1 MRVTDISLYSNE
13 VEMVSFSTSVA
24 DPDAQYYVREMV
36 GLDSEDLVP
45 RFYGFGLQTKSRFYE
60 FVLKPRLIV
69 ARFVLNPR
77 FKLGESYSDVR
88 DQLYKLISANRG
100 GMVTMH
106 FEAGGTTVSQID
118 GFITKFEVPYFT
130 QLPEVQISMRCD
142 DPLFRAIN
150 PVVYTPDELKTVNPI
165 IVADSLS
172 TAPHG
177 FKLQLTFTVAT
188 PSFHIQDDPN
198 TPEWI
203 FQITPAGG
211 FQPGDILNMSSEFA
225 TKQLSFTRGGV
236 ETYLVDKL
244 SPQSIWP
251 MIFPGSNTFYFPE
264 IANFTWN
271 EIEYYPAYWG
281 V

>member
-1 MRVTDISLYSNE
+1 MRVTDISLYSGE
-13 VEMVSFSTSVA
+13 VEMISFSTSA
-24 DPDAQYYVREMV
+24 SDPDAQYMVREMV
-36 GLDSEDLVP
+36 GLDTEDLVP
-45 RFYGFGLQTKSRFYE
+45 RFYGFGLQTKSKFYE
-60 FVLKPRLIV
+60 FVMKPRLIV
-69 ARFVLNPR
+69 TRFVLNPR

-88 DQLYKLISANRG
+88 DQLYKLISTARNG
-100 GMVTMH
+100 IVTMH

-130 QLPEVQISMRCD
+130 QLPEVQISIRCD
-142 DPLFRAIN
+142 DPVFRGIN
-150 PVVYTPDELKTVNPI
+150 PVLYTPNELKTTNPI
-165 IVADSLS
+165 IIADSLS

-177 FKLQLTFTVAT
+177 FEMHITFTVAT
-188 PSFHIQDDPN
+188 PIFHIQDDQTNPDWVFQVTPN
-198 TPEWI
+198 
-203 FQITPAGG
+203 GG
-211 FQPGDILNMSSEFA
+211 FLVGDVLNLSSEFSQ
-225 TKQLSFTRGGV
+225 KQLSLTRGGV

-271 EIEYYPAYWG
+271 SIEYYPAYWG